1 MGSSIPEPRWGRR
14 RSPCRRTRVTTRVRE
29 RGRAAFTLLG
39 RGRARGALL
48 PAPQGVRDTNSEN
61 PAGRAGLVQSGLLTQ
76 LVPDG
81 DAERRH
87 DSDVDADR
95 PAHET
100 LVVRLI
106 AIFHA
111 CPAVKWRG
119 EE

>member
-1 MGSSIPEPRWGRR
+1 MGSSILEPRWGRR
-14 RSPCRRTRVTTRVRE
+14 RSPCRRTRRTTRVRE
-29 RGRAAFTLLG
+29 RAPPRLHLPG
-39 RGRARGALL
+39 RGTARGALL

-87 DSDVDADR
+87 DSDIDADR
-95 PAHET
+95 PADET
-100 LVVRLI
+100 LVVRLN